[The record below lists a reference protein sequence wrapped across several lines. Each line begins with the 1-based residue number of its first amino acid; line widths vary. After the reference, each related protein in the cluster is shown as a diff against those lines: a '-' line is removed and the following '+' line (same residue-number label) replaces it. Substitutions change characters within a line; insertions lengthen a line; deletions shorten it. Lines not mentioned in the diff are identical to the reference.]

1 MSTVIDSTYF
11 LLLII
16 FLTSPLLSLATSYN
30 QEDNE
35 QLKTFI
41 VFVSKPDKPSV
52 FVSHHEWYYATLA
65 SLPPPASSS
74 FSSSSNNQH
83 HKLQQILYT
92 YDHAMH
98 GFAARL
104 TLSQAS
110 HLRNVPG
117 IVSVLREKIHKLH
130 TTRTPQFL
138 GLDDKFGIW
147 PESSY
152 GDDVIIGVIDTG
164 IWPERKSF
172 HDKGL
177 DPVPERW
184 KGICEEG
191 PDFPKESCNKKII
204 GARAFSKGYEAFL
217 LGSKMNV
224 SAKLISARDMKG
236 HGTHCASTAAG
247 SAVSGASLGP
257 YAAGVAQGMAPKARI
272 AVYKVCW
279 PGVNCPEVDILAA
292 FESAITDGVDV
303 ISLSLGGEALPYN
316 QESITIGAFHAMQ
329 KGILVSCSA
338 GNRGPKQ
345 KTVGNVAPWILTV
358 GASTLDREFPADVI
372 LGDKTVLPGVSL
384 FYGKSQ
390 LSESNI
396 LVYGGDCGSE
406 TCKEGQLDVNKVKGN
421 IVVCESGGGRAA
433 QGNAV
438 KLAGGIGVILV
449 APKDKGEGLT
459 SVPHLIPGIMI
470 TYKSGRKIRDYIRA
484 TNKAQKYYP
493 VAVIKFK
500 GTSIGYSPSSPKIA
514 AFSSR
519 GPNPIT
525 PEILK
530 PDIIA
535 PGVNILAAWT
545 GAVGPTKLKEDT
557 RRVKYNVLSGTS
569 MACPHVSGIAAL
581 LKSVH
586 PKWSPAAIKSAIMT
600 TAYTVDNSQKNITR
614 LADGKYARWF
624 ELGSGHVDP
633 NKALHPGLVYDL
645 ETEDYA
651 QFLCSINYS
660 STTISKIFVHKK
672 VDCSRSQMASPGDL
686 NYPSFSVV
694 FKSGTN
700 TVEYERTVKNVGPSA
715 NAVYKVKI
723 NSPSSVKIT
732 VSPQKLVF
740 SKKNRFLSYKI
751 SFSSKLN
758 VMEATG
764 LGPDKHWSFGSIEW
778 TDGEHNVRS
787 PIAFIWDSTT
797 SSRFSGT
804 SFMSSV

>member
-1 MSTVIDSTYF
+1 MSTSRVSTYF
-11 LLLII
+11 LLLLLIV
-16 FLTSPLLSLATSYN
+16 FLTSSLLSLATSYDIH
-30 QEDNE
+30 EDDE

-65 SLPPPASSS
+65 SLPQPASP
-74 FSSSSNNQH
+74 SSSNN
-83 HKLQQILYT
+83 KLQQILYT

-117 IVSVLREKIHKLH
+117 IVSVLPEQIHELH

-138 GLDDKFGIW
+138 GLDDKAGIW

-164 IWPERKSF
+164 IWTERRSF

-184 KGICEEG
+184 KGTCEVG

-217 LGSKMNV
+217 LGSKMNG
-224 SAKLISARDMKG
+224 SAAKLISARDMKG
-236 HGTHCASTAAG
+236 HGSHCASTAAG

-257 YAAGVAQGMAPKARI
+257 YAAGVAQGMAPRSRI

-279 PGVNCPEVDILAA
+279 PGVKCPGADILAA
-292 FESAITDGVDV
+292 FESAIKDGVDV
-303 ISLSLGGEALPYN
+303 ISLSLGSKPLPYN
-316 QESITIGAFHAMQ
+316 QQETMIGAFHAMQ
-329 KGILVSCSA
+329 KGIIVSCSA
-338 GNRGPKQ
+338 GNDGPEQ
-345 KTVGNVAPWILTV
+345 STLHNVAPWVLTV
-358 GASTLDREFPADVI
+358 GASTLDREFPANVI

-384 FYGKSQ
+384 YYGKSQ

-406 TCKEGQLDVNKVKGN
+406 TCEEGKLDVKKVKGN
-421 IVVCESGGGRAA
+421 IVVCESGGPRAA
-433 QGNAV
+433 HGYAV

-449 APKDKGEGLT
+449 ESKNKGEGL
-459 SVPHLIPGIMI
+459 SAVPHLIPGTMI
-470 TYKSGRKIRDYIRA
+470 SYKSGRKIRDYIRT
-484 TNKAQKYYP
+484 TNKP
-493 VAVIKFK
+493 VAMIKFK
-500 GTSIGYSPSSPKIA
+500 GTSIGFSPSSPRVA
-514 AFSSR
+514 SFSSR
-519 GPNPIT
+519 GPNQIT

-545 GAVGPTKLKEDT
+545 GAVSPSKLKEDT
-557 RRVKYNVLSGTS
+557 RRVKYNILSGTS

-586 PKWSPAAIKSAIMT
+586 PTWSPGAIKSAIMT
-600 TAYTVDNSQKNITR
+600 TAYNVDNSRKNITR

-633 NKALHPGLVYDL
+633 NKALRPGLVYDV

-660 STTISKIFVHKK
+660 SKIISETFVHKK
-672 VDCSRSQMASPGDL
+672 VDCSKSPMASPGDL

-694 FKSGTN
+694 FKLGIN
-700 TVEYERTVKNVGPSA
+700 TVKYERTVKNVGPSA
-715 NAVYKVKI
+715 DAVYKVNI

-732 VSPQKLVF
+732 VTPEKLVF
-740 SKKNRFLSYKI
+740 SKKNRSLSYKI
-751 SFSSKLN
+751 SFSNRIN
-758 VMEATG
+758 VMKAAG
-764 LGPDKHWSFGSIEW
+764 LGRDKHWSFGSIEW

-797 SSRFSGT
+797 ST
-804 SFMSSV
+804 SLISSV

>member
-1 MSTVIDSTYF
+1 MSSVTDSTYF

-35 QLKTFI
+35 QLQTFI

-83 HKLQQILYT
+83 HKPQQIIYT
-92 YDHAMH
+92 YNHAMH

-117 IVSVLREKIHKLH
+117 IVSVLPEQIHELH

-138 GLDDKFGIW
+138 GLDYKFGIW
-147 PESSY
+147 PDSGY

-164 IWPERKSF
+164 IWPERRSF

-177 DPVPERW
+177 GPVPKRW
-184 KGICEEG
+184 KGICEVG

-204 GARAFSKGYEAFL
+204 GARTFSKGYEAFL
-217 LGSKMNV
+217 LQSKMNV
-224 SAKLISARDMKG
+224 SALKSISARDMKG
-236 HGTHCASTAAG
+236 HGTHCASIAAG

-257 YAAGVAQGMAPKARI
+257 YAAGVAQGMAPRARI

-279 PGVNCPEVDILAA
+279 PYVKCPGADILAA
-292 FESAITDGVDV
+292 FDKAIEDGVDV
-303 ISLSLGGEALPYN
+303 ISLSLGAKPLPYN
-316 QESITIGAFHAMQ
+316 KQSTMIGAFHAMQ
-329 KGILVSCSA
+329 KGIFVSVSA
-338 GNRGPKQ
+338 GNRGPEQ
-345 KTVGNVAPWILTV
+345 KTVGNVAPWVMTV
-358 GASTLDREFPADVI
+358 GASTLDREFPANVI

-384 FYGKSQ
+384 FYGKSR
-390 LSESNI
+390 LTESNI

-406 TCKEGQLDVNKVKGN
+406 TCEEGELDVNRVKGN

-438 KLAGGIGVILV
+438 KLAGGIGVIQV
-449 APKDKGEGLT
+449 APKKEGEGLT
-459 SVPHLIPGIMI
+459 SVPHLIPGTMI

-545 GAVGPTKLKEDT
+545 GAVGPTKLKADT
-557 RRVKYNVLSGTS
+557 RRVKYNLLSGTS

-600 TAYTVDNSQKNITR
+600 TAYTVDNSRKNITR

-633 NKALHPGLVYDL
+633 NKALHPGLVYDVGP
-645 ETEDYA
+645 EDYID
-651 QFLCSINYS
+651 FLCSLNYS

-723 NSPSSVKIT
+723 NSPPSVKIS

-751 SFSSKLN
+751 SFSNMLN

-764 LGPDKHWSFGSIEW
+764 LGRDKHWSFGSIEW

-797 SSRFSGT
+797 ST
-804 SFMSSV
+804 NLISSV